1 MLAFFSPSPIQFMI
15 FAVVIM
21 LLFSKRIP
29 GVMRSLGRSIVEFK
43 HGIKDDSENGDSNKD
58 PDKNADA

>member
-21 LLFSKRIP
+21 LLFGKRIP

-43 HGIKDDSENGDSNKD
+43 HGIKDDSEDGDANKD
-58 PDKNADA
+58 SDKNADA